1 MLEQKK
7 FFEILQDILQTD
19 TPINIEMQLKGM
31 EEWDSLSI
39 MSCIAFFDKELGV
52 KTRFSQY
59 KDIVTVEGKTIINGE
74 SIITTVV

>member
-7 FFEILQDILQTD
+7 FFATLQDILQTD
-19 TPINIEMQLKGM
+19 TPITPDTKLTGM

-39 MSCIAFFDKELGV
+39 MSCIALFDKELGV

-59 KDIVTVEGKTIINGE
+59 KDVNTVADLMSLGEGKIE
-74 SIITTVV
+74 